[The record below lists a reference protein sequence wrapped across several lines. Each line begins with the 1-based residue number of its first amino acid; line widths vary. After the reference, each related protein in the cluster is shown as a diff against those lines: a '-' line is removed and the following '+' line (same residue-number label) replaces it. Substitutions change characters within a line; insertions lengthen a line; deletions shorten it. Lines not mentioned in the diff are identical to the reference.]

1 MTIPH
6 IYFQIKQPQKRK
18 QNTTALEGE
27 KNQLVYELHALTED
41 KIRIV
46 EEIWIN
52 SLRFNKFHSPRFKS
66 CAIQRIHQICYRDK
80 TEIEARL
87 KREKKI
93 AILQFF
99 GINKPKIRML
109 QLMVYN

>member
-52 SLRFNKFHSPRFKS
+52 PLRYNKFHSPRFKS
-66 CAIQRIHQICYRDK
+66 CAIQRIHQICYRD
-80 TEIEARL
+80 
-87 KREKKI
+87 
-93 AILQFF
+93 
-99 GINKPKIRML
+99 
-109 QLMVYN
+109 